1 MGDAVANTENIRN
14 WREQTYGY
22 DKLAEH
28 LKSDC
33 KNGLT
38 QAQADQS
45 MLTHGANRLTDKAAV
60 PWYCLFIAEM
70 TGIFSLLL
78 WFGGFLC
85 FFGFAIQEDKEEDQ
99 SNLYLGIV
107 LCLVVFVTGCFS
119 FYQASSAESLMD
131 DFKGFIPK
139 MADVIRD
146 GKEQT
151 IGAENIAVGD
161 LIKLKAGNN
170 IPADV
175 VLISATE
182 MKINN
187 ASLTGE
193 SDDLLRIVN
202 MENGKS
208 LGDKKDNIFEADN
221 VAFFGTQCTDGHGMG
236 MVIKV
241 GDSTIIGLIAGLTMV
256 AETVETPLSIEIEL
270 FIKLIG
276 AVALILGITFFL
288 FGVAYGYDYI
298 TNLVFAIGIIV
309 ANVPEGLLC
318 TVTVSLALTAERM
331 AKKQVLV
338 KNLESV
344 ETLGS
349 TSCIC
354 SDKTGTLTQNR
365 MTLCNMFISGNP
377 IDCQIN
383 YQTYQKE
390 LDAAPTKEKKDKVP
404 APKYNINDSD
414 FQLMV
419 KTLAL
424 STTSIFKF
432 TPDTGLI
439 KREMAKVGKYNI
451 ETLTKTE
458 DWDKATADE
467 KRQAAAVEKTLQEE
481 EDNKDWIDKTV
492 KGDASETGLLKFIV
506 PLMLKQFNNHKDY
519 PQEGLEPYRQSCP
532 VLCNKAGNMDP
543 YEIKFSSDIKFNLM
557 IRDMN
562 PAKQNP
568 SKAEDN
574 LTVFLKGAPDRVHVR
589 CNTILEKGKTIEL
602 TENHRTAIEN
612 ANTLF
617 GNMGERVLGFS
628 RLALDP
634 KLYKKTE
641 GYGTKDWRSW
651 ITTKEYSPKARKD

>member
-1 MGDAVANTENIRN
+1 MGEV
-14 WREQTYGY
+14 
-22 DKLAEH
+22 KLAEH
-28 LKSDC
+28 LNTDSK
-33 KNGLT
+33 KGLT
-38 QAQADQS
+38 QAQALVS
-45 MLTHGANRLTDKAAV
+45 FEKHGANRLTDKAAV

-146 GKEQT
+146 GREQT

-175 VLISATE
+175 VLLSATE
-182 MKINN
+182 MKVNN

-202 MENGKS
+202 MENGKA
-208 LGDKKDNIFEADN
+208 LGDKKENIFEADN
-221 VAFFGTQCTDGHGMG
+221 VGFFGTQCTDGHGMG
-236 MVIKV
+236 LVIKV
-241 GDSTIIGLIAGLTMV
+241 GDNTIIGLIAGLTMV

-383 YQTYQKE
+383 YQTYKKE
-390 LDAAPTKEKKDKVP
+390 CAAATSEEKRNKIP
-404 APKYNINDSD
+404 APKYKIDDND
-414 FQLMV
+414 FRLMV
-419 KTLAL
+419 ETLAL

-439 KREMAKVGKYNI
+439 KREMAKIGKYDV

-458 DWDKATADE
+458 DWDKATPDELKQADS
-467 KRQAAAVEKTLQEE
+467 VEKTLQEQE
-481 EDNKDWIDKTV
+481 TKRDWVDKTV

-506 PLMLKQFNNHKDY
+506 PLMLKEFNDNDNY
-519 PQEGLEPYRQSCP
+519 PQQGLEHYR
-532 VLCNKAGNMDP
+532 A
-543 YEIKFSSDIKFNLM
+543 
-557 IRDMN
+557 
-562 PAKQNP
+562 
-568 SKAEDN
+568 
-574 LTVFLKGAPDRVHVR
+574 
-589 CNTILEKGKTIEL
+589 
-602 TENHRTAIEN
+602 
-612 ANTLF
+612 
-617 GNMGERVLGFS
+617 
-628 RLALDP
+628 
-634 KLYKKTE
+634 
-641 GYGTKDWRSW
+641 
-651 ITTKEYSPKARKD
+651 